1 MKFIWQVSDFGTWD
15 KGMGGAIGVV
25 VHRPHGKNERW
36 IIGYDSAVSDKS
48 RYRMVSMQDGMISHH
63 SDSVE
68 EFVASLNRGGFVPMV
83 RAVSAD
89 EAVMQ
94 GYSGRLGTDRE
105 ADA

>member
-15 KGMGGAIGVV
+15 KGMGGATGVV

-36 IIGYDSAVSDKS
+36 IIAYDSAVSGGS
-48 RYRMVSMQDGMISHH
+48 RYRMVSMQDGMISYH
-63 SDSVE
+63 SDNVE
-68 EFVASLNRGGFVPMV
+68 AFVAKLNDGGFVPMV

-94 GYSGRLGTDRE
+94 GYYGRLGTDRE